1 MASNPVTKVTEE
13 EYLAIDRAAEVRS
26 EFFDG
31 EMFAMSGGSMRHARL
46 QRNII
51 VELHARL
58 FGGKCEVFT
67 SDFRVRISPGRMYA
81 YPDVTVVCGKP
92 LLADERQDILLNPT
106 VIIEVLSP
114 STEQYDRGVKFQY
127 YRGIESL
134 KDYLLVDQN
143 QVRIEQYT
151 RGDASTW
158 TLRDFQRPED
168 ELRIDSIGVSL
179 TLARIYDRI
188 ELPNA

>member
-31 EMFAMSGGSMRHARL
+31 EMFGMSGGSMRHARL
-46 QRNII
+46 QGNIYF
-51 VELHARL
+51 ELHNAPRGTDCQA
-58 FGGKCEVFT
+58 FG
-67 SDFRVRISPGRMYA
+67 SDFRVRVSPGRMHT

-92 LLADERQDILLNPT
+92 VLADERQDILLNPT
-106 VIIEVLSP
+106 VIVEVLSP

-143 QVRIEQYT
+143 QIRIGQYT

-158 TLRDFQRPED
+158 TLRDYQRPEE
-168 ELRIDSIGVSL
+168 ELRIDSIGISL
-179 TLARIYDRI
+179 ALQRIYDQV
-188 ELPNA
+188 ELLDA